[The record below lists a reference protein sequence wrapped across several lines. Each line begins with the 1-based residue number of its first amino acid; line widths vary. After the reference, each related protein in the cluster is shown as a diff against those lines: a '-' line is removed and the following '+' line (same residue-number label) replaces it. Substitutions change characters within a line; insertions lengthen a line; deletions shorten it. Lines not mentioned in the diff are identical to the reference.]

1 MVAGLSGSDKTWR
14 HPFPFQI
21 VLKDKIKETF
31 GTNNSIWIWS
41 YLWEKKFQKK
51 LYCLKKNIIKNLN
64 GGGGG
69 VKNGQNLAPKVLYSV
84 NTLCYV

>member
-31 GTNNSIWIWS
+31 GTNMNLIIFMKKEIPNKVI
-41 YLWEKKFQKK
+41 LFEEKH
-51 LYCLKKNIIKNLN
+51 N
-64 GGGGG
+64 
-69 VKNGQNLAPKVLYSV
+69 
-84 NTLCYV
+84 